1 MAKSL
6 RQNQQ
11 KKNGYKLSRILAEF
25 SQQQAGEA
33 YVFSERDV

>member
-11 KKNGYKLSRILAEF
+11 KKNGYKLSRILVEF
-25 SQQQAGEA
+25 SQQQAVEA